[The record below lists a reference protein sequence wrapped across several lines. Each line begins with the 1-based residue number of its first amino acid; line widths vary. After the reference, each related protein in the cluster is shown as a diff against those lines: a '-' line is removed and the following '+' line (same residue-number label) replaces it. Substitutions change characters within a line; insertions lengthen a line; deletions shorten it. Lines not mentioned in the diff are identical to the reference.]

1 MTKPHQDKKKSL
13 GKSLRNE
20 KNNDHKLEAKRNLMS
35 EMTIRREE
43 VKARRVK
50 ERGVEGNNWANLK
63 SSNMEAR

>member
-35 EMTIRREE
+35 EMTIPREE